1 MSWLPRNR
9 VLVPIDFS
17 VPSIEAL
24 ALAKELVREP
34 SGLYA
39 MHVME
44 FGTSL
49 AAYPAPTDSGLT
61 EQRDTALA
69 KLREVLAA
77 EGLQGAEAA
86 VLYNY
91 RHGSA
96 GITIARYAND
106 VGAEL
111 IVIPTHG
118 YTGLKRLML
127 GSVAQQ
133 VLHHA
138 ECPVLL
144 LPRTD

>member
-1 MSWLPRNR
+1 MSWLPRNK
-9 VLVPIDFS
+9 VLVPVDFS
-17 VPSIEAL
+17 EPSIAAL
-24 ALAKELVREP
+24 SVAKDLVREP
-34 SGLYA
+34 SGL
-39 MHVME
+39 HVVHVIE

-61 EQRDTALA
+61 EQRDKALA
-69 KLREVLAA
+69 KLRDVVSA
-77 EGLQGAEAA
+77 EKIQDAEAA
-86 VLYNY
+86 VLYDY
-91 RHGSA
+91 RHASA

-127 GSVAQQ
+127 GSAAQQ